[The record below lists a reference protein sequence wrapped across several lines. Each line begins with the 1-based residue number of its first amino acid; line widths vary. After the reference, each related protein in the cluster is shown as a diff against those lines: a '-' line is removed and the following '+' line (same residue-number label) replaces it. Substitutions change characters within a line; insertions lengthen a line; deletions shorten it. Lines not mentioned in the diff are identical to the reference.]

1 MFLQNFCISLN
12 ITVYKHVTI
21 KIYLKSDGWF
31 RDLNDYTVRGMVI
44 SSTYEEKNPL
54 MTKKTEEPKIV
65 LLKRLSRIEG
75 QVRGIMK
82 MLEEDR
88 DCVSIITQI
97 AAVRSGIEG
106 TGAIVLN
113 NCMKI
118 CVNEGPNE
126 IINLD
131 NLSKAISIWGRVRSN
146 DGV

>member
-1 MFLQNFCISLN
+1 
-12 ITVYKHVTI
+12 
-21 KIYLKSDGWF
+21 
-31 RDLNDYTVRGMVI
+31 MVI